1 MIYLLQIFTKENFQ
15 IHVLE
20 RQKTS
25 EKSAIKFENQFKP
38 NDEIQDHYKWAID
51 SELQFNHGIFA
62 EN

>member
-1 MIYLLQIFTKENFQ
+1 MLDTSYNRNAEESPVGTF
-15 IHVLE
+15 HW
-20 RQKTS
+20 KTS
-25 EKSAIKFENQFKP
+25 EKSAIKFENQLKP